1 MLNIDFAYHPKSR
14 STAKHFSPSNSS
26 IVLGLFGGAVLFWP
40 LSQLSV
46 WAAWWDVKCVFSA
59 FMSSSVRPEPG
70 SFRMGRLSYCS
81 CWLSAHGGG
90 LYHRCRFLSS
100 LALCVASARHTGHRA
115 HCCCGWRAI
124 HTSKSFTKHTHGGCG
139 NTSGVNVIAGP
150 PSDLFIGQ
158 HTTVKGL
165 TLDTTETTSR
175 SIRVIFVAL
184 DKCIRFLAGPNSWPC
199 QKLGFQTFNFWNSC
213 SAIYDGW

>member
-1 MLNIDFAYHPKSR
+1 MFNIDFANLPKSK
-14 STAKHFSPSNSS
+14 SASKHFSPTNSN
-26 IVLGLFGGAVLFWP
+26 ILLGLFGGAVLFWP
-40 LSQLSV
+40 LSQLSA

-115 HCCCGWRAI
+115 HCRCHRRAI
-124 HTSKSFTKHTHGGCG
+124 HTVSHSQNIHTAVVEI
-139 NTSGVNVIAGP
+139 TSGVNVITGP

-165 TLDTTETTSR
+165 TLDTTEATTSR
-175 SIRVIFVAL
+175 SIRFFI
-184 DKCIRFLAGPNSWPC
+184 
-199 QKLGFQTFNFWNSC
+199 
-213 SAIYDGW
+213 